1 MEKVMVPEYIYM
13 SLNAHVLHNLF
24 FKDCLNRSVNVEESN
39 LGKIQRG
46 KIVLQ
51 MKYFSQDVRVKNK

>member
-1 MEKVMVPEYIYM
+1 MVPEYIYM
-13 SLNAHVLHNLF
+13 SLNTHVLHNLFF